1 MHNYFSEVADQDMKV
16 FTDNHKNNKGYL
28 WGGECVADMQIFG
41 HLKLKVLCSK
51 YCAMGRY
58 TSVKKERN
66 KTNKLD
72 QKLIQT
78 DILDQIKYVLV

>member
-1 MHNYFSEVADQDMKV
+1 
-16 FTDNHKNNKGYL
+16 
-28 WGGECVADMQIFG
+28 MQIFG

-58 TSVKKERN
+58 TSVKKERK